1 MAKEDGYVDV
11 GGFVVETGKSLK
23 EKAKKLFEKDNS
35 ISKNAVDSVLN
46 EILGGPTDKELTEI
60 NQKIQNKGRPKTPP
74 ASELA
79 EYVTQMVIECGWRYD
94 PKSVTYTHLTLP
106 TNREV

>member
-1 MAKEDGYVDV
+1 MKYLVN
-11 GGFVVETGKSLK
+11 F
-23 EKAKKLFEKDNS
+23 
-35 ISKNAVDSVLN
+35 
-46 EILGGPTDKELTEI
+46 TDKELNEI

-94 PKSVTYTHLTLP
+94 PKYDTFMFYQSTKGTWRKKNIELNTNTSYKTYF
-106 TNREV
+106 